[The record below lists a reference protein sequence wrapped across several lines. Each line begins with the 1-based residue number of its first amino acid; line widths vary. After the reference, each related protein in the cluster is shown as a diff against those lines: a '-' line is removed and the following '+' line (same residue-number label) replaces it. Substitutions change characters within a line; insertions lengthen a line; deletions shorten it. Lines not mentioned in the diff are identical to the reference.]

1 MMLDGVCWALDTSTT
16 PLKETDYGYW
26 GSISR
31 TMAGWMTP
39 GVNPEVLKR
48 ATYGAQKQSVVCQM
62 LRQINLFPT
71 VLLVEY
77 LMGWPPMWTALE
89 PLETDRYL
97 LWLQSPGKY

>member
-1 MMLDGVCWALDTSTT
+1 MVCVGRWTLDTSTT

-39 GVNPEVLKR
+39 GVNPDVLKR
-48 ATYGAQKQSVVCQM
+48 ATYGAPIQSVVCQI
-62 LRQINLFPT
+62 LRQISLFST

-89 PLETDRYL
+89 PLETDRCL
-97 LWLQSPGKY
+97 LWQSPGKF